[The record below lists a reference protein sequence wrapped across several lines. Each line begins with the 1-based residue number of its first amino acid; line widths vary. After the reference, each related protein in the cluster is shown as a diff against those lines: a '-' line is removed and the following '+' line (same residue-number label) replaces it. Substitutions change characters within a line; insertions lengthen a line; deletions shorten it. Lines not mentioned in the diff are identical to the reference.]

1 MEDNLALPR
10 GFVSGSADR
19 VKAVVGGIAAVLL
32 AILFCV
38 SGGWKLVKLYEW
50 SQAMGQFQV
59 PSDIKLPFTIL
70 VGVGEMLGAALIV
83 VPRFRR
89 WGSWIIGLLLIAF
102 MGYIGWKYN
111 ILVGKDCS
119 CFPLVKRS
127 VGPMFFVVDGV
138 MLLFA
143 VIAGWFAPKPHG
155 LRGALV
161 ILGAIVVFAG
171 VSYGINANANSGLQA
186 PKQIAVDGKP
196 YSLEEGNVFLFFFDP
211 ECSTCFGAAQRMSK
225 LNWKDTK
232 VVAIPTRVPQFAS
245 GFLRDSN
252 LQAGISL
259 DKDLLTPTFKFIS
272 PPYGVAL
279 HFGRQRAF
287 IDKFDPD
294 EPAKTLRSI
303 GFAQ

>member
-10 GFVSGSADR
+10 GFVSGAGDR
-19 VKAVVGGIAAVLL
+19 VKTVASNVAAVLL
-32 AILFCV
+32 AILFCA
-38 SGGWKLVKLYEW
+38 SGGWKLVSPYEW
-50 SQAMGQFQV
+50 SQLMGQFQV

-70 VGVGEMLGAALIV
+70 VGVGEMLGAALII

-89 WGSWIIGLLLIAF
+89 WGAIIIGFLLVAF
-102 MGYIGWKYN
+102 MGYIGWKYQ

-138 MLLFA
+138 MLLMA
-143 VIAGWFAPKPHG
+143 AIAGWFAAKPYG
-155 LRGALV
+155 LRAALV
-161 ILGAIVVFAG
+161 ILGVIAVFAG
-171 VSYGINANANSGLQA
+171 VSYEINANANSGLQA
-186 PKQIAVDGKP
+186 PKQITVDGKP

-211 ECSTCFGAAQRMSK
+211 ECMTCFGAAQRMSK

-245 GFLRDSN
+245 GFLRDSG
-252 LQAGISL
+252 LQAGISP
-259 DKDLLTPTFKFIS
+259 DKDLLTKTFKFIS

-279 HFGRQRAF
+279 HFGRQRSF
-287 IDKFDPD
+287 VDKFDPD
-294 EPAKTLRSI
+294 EPAKTLRSV
-303 GFAQ
+303 GFVQ

>member
-1 MEDNLALPR
+1 MEENLALPR
-10 GFVSGSADR
+10 GFASGTADR
-19 VKAVVGGIAAVLL
+19 VKAVTGGVAAVLL

-38 SGGWKLVKLYEW
+38 SGVWKLVSLYEW

-70 VGVGEMLGAALIV
+70 VGVSEMLGAALIV

-102 MGYIGWKYN
+102 MGYIGWKYK

-119 CFPLVKRS
+119 CFPLVKRT
-127 VGPMFFVVDGV
+127 VGPAFFVADSV
-138 MLLFA
+138 MFLLA
-143 VIAGWFAPKPHG
+143 VIAGVLAPKPWG

-161 ILGAIVVFAG
+161 IAGAIAVFAG
-171 VSYGINANANSGLQA
+171 VSYGINANLNSGLKA
-186 PKQIAVDGKP
+186 PDSITVDGKP
-196 YSLEEGNVFLFFFDP
+196 YSIEGGNIFLFFFDP
-211 ECSTCFGAAQRMSK
+211 ECMTCFGAAQRMSK
-225 LNWKDTK
+225 MNWKDTK
-232 VVAIPTRVPQFAS
+232 VIVIPTTVPQFAS
-245 GFLRDSN
+245 GFLHDAG

-259 DKDLLTPTFKFIS
+259 DKELLTKTFKFIS

-303 GFAQ
+303 GFIQ